1 MDRRAV
7 VTGLGVVTP
16 IGTGVEA
23 FWQGVMAGKSA
34 VRRATLF
41 DPSPFRSQVAAE
53 VPDFDV
59 LDYLDARRAK
69 RLDRFAQF
77 AVVSARLAIEDAGMD
92 TEREDKSRMGAA
104 IGSALGGI
112 GFAESQYGVYRQ
124 EGLRAVDPNLA
135 LSVFCGSA
143 SCNIAIEFGMTGPA
157 SANSNSCASG
167 TVSIG
172 EALGFIRRGEADV
185 MLAGGSEAPLAP
197 LCYGAFAI
205 IRAMSTCNDDPE
217 RASRPFDALRDGFVM
232 GEGAAV
238 LVIEELEHA
247 KRRGAKMYA
256 EVMGYALT
264 NDAYHMTAPRP
275 DASSAARAMTR
286 ALQDAGVSID
296 EVDYINA
303 HGSSTPLNDKTE
315 TQAIHSVFGE
325 RATRIPVSGTK
336 ALHAHALG
344 ATGSIE
350 AAICALAID
359 QGFVPP
365 TANLEHPDPEC
376 DLDYVPGIGREARI
390 GRVLSNSFGFGGI
403 NACAVFGAPD
413 D

>member
-7 VTGLGVVTP
+7 ITGLGMVTP
-16 IGTGVEA
+16 IGTGAKA
-23 FWQGVMAGKSA
+23 FWNGVVAGKSA
-34 VRRATLF
+34 VRRPTLF

-53 VPDFDV
+53 VDGFDV
-59 LDYLDARRAK
+59 ADYVDARRAK

-77 AVVSARLAIEDAGMD
+77 AVASARLAMEDSGIDIEA
-92 TEREDKSRMGAA
+92 EDRSRMGVA

-112 GFAESQYGVYRQ
+112 GFAESQYGAFR
-124 EGLRAVDPNLA
+124 EGGLRAVDPNLA
-135 LSVFCGSA
+135 LSVFCGA
-143 SCNIAIEFGMTGPA
+143 GSCNIAIEFGLTGPA

-167 TVSIG
+167 TVSVG
-172 EALGFIRRGEADV
+172 EALGFIRRGDADV

-197 LCYGAFAI
+197 LCFGAFAI
-205 IRAMSTCNDDPE
+205 IRAMSSCNDEP
-217 RASRPFDALRDGFVM
+217 AKACRPFDAMRDGFVM
-232 GEGAAV
+232 GEGSAV

-247 KRRGAKMYA
+247 RRRGAKVYA
-256 EVMGYALT
+256 EVMGYGLT

-275 DASSAARAMTR
+275 DASSAARAITL
-286 ALQDAGVSID
+286 ALANARVGID

-325 RATRIPVSGTK
+325 RAGRIPVSGTK

-350 AAICALAID
+350 AAICALAIE

-365 TANLEHPDPEC
+365 TVNLEHPDPEC
-376 DLDYVPGIGREARI
+376 NLDYVPGVGREMRI

-403 NACAVFGAPD
+403 NACLVLGSPD
-413 D
+413 A